1 MPNKRAGSSRRTARP
16 APTLKRPN
24 ASPFPRL
31 ALLAVLAVALL
42 VRLWGI
48 ADRLPNPSVGISAF
62 DDSVVEETDRVTMG
76 MAWRMWQGGMG
87 PVDLNPHTGGWPGL
101 SAYLALGVQ
110 LLCRAWF
117 AATHPGAG
125 AAAFAGYA
133 QAHWDSLFLVGRWIG
148 ALVGVATVALTFQL
162 GSALLGAGA
171 GLAAAFL
178 LALNPLHIQTS
189 QHVADPNL
197 LALLFVLVAA
207 LSIVRLTKRAAL
219 RDSVMAGAAIGLAA
233 ASKYAPLAL
242 APVLVLAHA
251 GTEGLPLARIARALR
266 SRALWIGIAA
276 VGIAFFIGSPFT
288 FLDGSTTVR
297 DLSIQRERLF
307 STSVGEAAFP
317 ITLPVYLVR
326 KLPSALGWPA
336 YLLSVAGTV
345 VLWRSGR
352 AGRLIVS
359 IPLLLV
365 LVYGLLRVAEARYVL
380 PAFPILYVA
389 AAAALLPAGAWIASR
404 VRGRAAPDA
413 GRAMG
418 AVRALA
424 PAALLALGVAW
435 PLPAYVATRASLAMP
450 DARYAARAWIDAHIA
465 PDQPMAI
472 EVYGPSFNADR
483 RERAAVTWPFYAT
496 LAPLVRPAY
505 DYSFLDGLRYVVLS
519 SEVSR
524 RFESRPGSYPTEAAY
539 YARIQEGT
547 QLVWMSD
554 STRVSGPR
562 IEVRA
567 VPVTVSTRSE
577 RDSAF
582 ARLLPE
588 PNGSDRLGLW
598 CLQMAELFG
607 ERAEFA
613 RMEEWASRGLRVGV
627 PPLMGE
633 LSATLAYAQLA
644 LDRPADAE
652 RTARAGIAAAPGN
665 AALHVFLGVALRSA
679 GRNEEAL
686 ESFRSAFALDPQQ
699 EVRIYMAETLAAMG
713 RRAEAAD
720 LYRAAAGAEPEPTQ
734 AQHLREEAARL
745 DASSRPP
752 G

>member
-1 MPNKRAGSSRRTARP
+1 MGKRDKRASSPRKATRSAPALRGRSAPAFARR
-16 APTLKRPN
+16 
-24 ASPFPRL
+24 
-31 ALLAVLAVALL
+31 ALLAVLALALL
-42 VRLWGI
+42 LRLWGI
-48 ADRLPNPSVGISAF
+48 TDRLPNPSVGIPAF

-76 MAWRMWQGGMG
+76 MAWRMWQGGTG

-101 SAYLALGVQ
+101 SAYVALAGQ
-110 LLCRAWF
+110 LLCWSWF
-117 AATHPGAG
+117 TVTHPGAG
-125 AAAFAGYA
+125 ANAFAGYA

-148 ALVGVATVALTFQL
+148 VLAGVATVALTFRL
-162 GSALLGAGA
+162 GAALLGVGG

-233 ASKYAPLAL
+233 ASKYAPLAR
-242 APVLVLAHA
+242 APVLVFAHA
-251 GTEGLPLARIARALR
+251 GTEGRPLARIARALQ
-266 SRALWIGIAA
+266 SRALWISVAA

-288 FLDGSTTVR
+288 YLDGSTTIR
-297 DLSIQRERLF
+297 DLSIQRERLL
-307 STSVGEAAFP
+307 STSVGETAFP

-326 KLPSALGWPA
+326 KLPGALGWPA

-365 LVYGLLRVAEARYVL
+365 LVYGLLRVSEARYVL

-389 AAAALLPAGAWIASR
+389 AAAALLSAGAWTASR
-404 VRGRAAPDA
+404 MRAV
-413 GRAMG
+413 GSIR
-418 AVRALA
+418 VLA

-450 DARYAARAWIDAHIA
+450 DSRYAARAWIDAHIT

-472 EVYGPSFNADR
+472 EVYGPSFDADR

-505 DYSFLDGLRYVVLS
+505 HYSFLDGLRYVVLS

-524 RFESRPGSYPTEAAY
+524 RFESKPGSYPTEAAY
-539 YARIQEGT
+539 YARIREGT

-562 IEVRA
+562 IEIRA
-567 VPVTVSTRSE
+567 LPATVSTRTE

-607 ERAEFA
+607 DRAEFD

-633 LSATLAYAQLA
+633 LSAALAYAQLA

-652 RTARAGIAAAPGN
+652 RTARAGVASAPGN
-665 AALHVFLGVALRSA
+665 AALHVLLGVALRSA
-679 GRNEEAL
+679 GRDEEAL

-720 LYRAAAGAEPEPTQ
+720 LYRAAAGAESEPTQ
-734 AQHLREEAARL
+734 AQHFREEAARL
-745 DASSRPP
+745 DASPRPP